1 MRLHSLLLSAV
12 VVAVLAACSTTKI
25 PPKTSAPVSSS
36 PVIDQQ
42 FQMDQSRIENTQS
55 IKEFSDIPGWKTDNL
70 VEAFPSLLASCSV
83 LIRRSG
89 WENVCQKA
97 QTVDRTSNN
106 DIRRYFEQYF
116 KPYQLKQANG
126 QQTGLVTGYYE
137 PLLRGARYR
146 HAQYQ
151 TPLYGLPADLISIGG
166 KKTQEKGRKVAGKIV
181 PYWSRAEIVNNQR
194 LVGNEIVWVDDA
206 VDAFF
211 MQVQGSGRVYLPETD
226 QTIRLAFV
234 DHNGQ
239 PYKSIGKYLV
249 DKGELTLSQASAQGI
264 KDWIKANPDREN
276 ELFNVN
282 PRYVFFKEVY
292 VPDPEHGPRGA
303 MNVPLTP
310 ERSIA
315 IDPAYIPLGVPV
327 FLDTTFPNTD
337 VPMRRLVMAQ
347 DTGSAIKGGVRAD
360 YFWGFGDGAGDLA
373 GAMKQQGKMW
383 VLLPR

>member
-12 VVAVLAACSTTKI
+12 VLAALAACSTTKV
-25 PPKTSAPVSSS
+25 PPRTNSTQPAT
-36 PVIDQQ
+36 VIDQQ
-42 FQMDQSRIENTQS
+42 FQMDQSRIVNTQS
-55 IKEFSDIPGWKTDNL
+55 VKEFADMPGWKTDNL
-70 VEAFPSLLASCSV
+70 VDAFPALLSSCTV
-83 LIRRSG
+83 LIRRPG
-89 WENVCQKA
+89 WENVCQVA
-97 QTVDRTSNN
+97 QRVDATNSN

-151 TPLYGLPADLISIGG
+151 TPLYGLPSDLISVGG
-166 KKTQEKGRKVAGKIV
+166 KKTQEKGRKVGGRVV
-181 PYWSRAEIVNNQR
+181 PYWTRAEIVNNQR
-194 LVGNEIVWVDDA
+194 LVGSEIVWVDDS

-211 MQVQGSGRVYLPETD
+211 MQVQGSGRVFLPETG

-264 KDWIKANPDREN
+264 KDWIKANPSREN

-337 VPMRRLVMAQ
+337 VPLRRLVFAQ

-383 VLLPR
+383 VLLPK

>member
-1 MRLHSLLLSAV
+1 MRLHSLLLSVA
-12 VVAVLAACSTTKI
+12 VVAVLAACSSTKVAPDRNATYPATPVDKLFQQDADRI
-25 PPKTSAPVSSS
+25 TS
-36 PVIDQQ
+36 
-42 FQMDQSRIENTQS
+42 TQS
-55 IKEFSDIPGWKTDNL
+55 PKAFTDMPGWNKDNL
-70 VEAFPSLLASCSV
+70 VEAFPALLESCNV
-83 LIRRSG
+83 LIRRAG
-89 WENVCQKA
+89 WENVCTLA
-97 QTVDRTSNN
+97 QLVDKTNN
-106 DIRRYFEQYF
+106 EDIRHYFEQNF
-116 KPYQLKQANG
+116 KPYQLKQTNG
-126 QQTGLVTGYYE
+126 QATGLVTGYYE
-137 PLLRGARYR
+137 PLLRGSRYR
-146 HAQYQ
+146 HDQYQ
-151 TPLYGLPADLISIGG
+151 TPLYGLPSDLISIGG
-166 KKTQEKGRKVAGKIV
+166 KKTQEKGRRVGGRIV
-181 PYWSRAEIVNNQR
+181 PYWTRAEIVNNQR
-194 LVGNEIVWVDDA
+194 LAGDEIVWVDDA

-211 MQVQGSGRVYLPETD
+211 MQVQGSGRVYLPETG

-264 KDWIKANPDREN
+264 KDWIKAHPDREN

-292 VPDPEHGPRGA
+292 VADPEHGPRGA

-315 IDPAYIPLGVPV
+315 IDPAYIPLGVPI
-327 FLDTTFPNTD
+327 FLDTTFPNTN
-337 VPMRRLVMAQ
+337 VPMQRLVMAQ

-383 VLLPR
+383 ILLPK